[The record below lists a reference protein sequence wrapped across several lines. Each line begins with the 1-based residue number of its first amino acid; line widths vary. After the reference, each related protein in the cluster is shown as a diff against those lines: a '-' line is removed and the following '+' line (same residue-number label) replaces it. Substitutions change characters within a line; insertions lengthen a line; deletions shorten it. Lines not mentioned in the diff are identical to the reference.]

1 MEREAA
7 IARTHRA
14 GNSRKV
20 RIASAATAAAVL
32 AAAVAATPPAAS
44 AEPGFREIETA
55 LFVGHP
61 PPALSKVRRWSGTVF
76 WSAGGERKPA
86 PVADILAAAA
96 EINLLLAGTG
106 VFLSPA
112 FGEFKPRIVI
122 SYLPPEKVRN
132 LAATAAGPEEGRVGQ
147 TIAFPDGGSGYGF
160 VAIAVAD
167 DLPLRHRRYVIRHE
181 LLHAMGIP
189 KHVGQDA
196 ESVMCRIHSP
206 DDAPSRLLDF
216 DRMLLRFL
224 YRDVR
229 PGATPEEVRRVW
241 ESRPR

>member
-1 MEREAA
+1 MGC
-7 IARTHRA
+7 RA
-14 GNSRKV
+14 GTAT
-20 RIASAATAAAVL
+20 ASAFLILAL
-32 AAAVAATPPAAS
+32 AASISRAA
-44 AEPGFREIETA
+44 AEPGYREVEKA

-61 PPALSKVRRWSGTVF
+61 PPALSTVRRWNGTVF
-76 WSAGGERKPA
+76 WATGGERKPA

-112 FGEFKPRIVI
+112 IGEFKPRIVI

-167 DLPLRHRRYVIRHE
+167 DLPVGHRRYVIRHE

-189 KHVGQDA
+189 KHVGQEA
-196 ESVMCRIHSP
+196 ESVMRRIHRP
-206 DDAPSRLLDF
+206 DDAPSKLLDF
-216 DRMLLRFL
+216 DRTLLRFL

-229 PGATPEEVRRVW
+229 PGATAEEVHHAW
-241 ESRPR
+241 DSRSR